1 MIDNKVVLSTDP
13 KRKIIVGFKNYDDIK
28 NFFTLAFSE
37 ISAFMKK
44 NVGLIDQEGLIL
56 ATSSDV
62 GGNGRRPGYKV
73 TFFHPEVDLSNIF
86 KDLIEQWSDSQPVGT
101 DLSSIK
107 MLEQPPVL
115 PSTDIALN

>member
-1 MIDNKVVLSTDP
+1 MI
-13 KRKIIVGFKNYDDIK
+13 
-28 NFFTLAFSE
+28 
-37 ISAFMKK
+37 
-44 NVGLIDQEGLIL
+44 IDQEGLIL

-107 MLEQPPVL
+107 MLEHPPVL